1 MTQLTRLDVTS
12 LARALVGFDQMF
24 NDMERWSTT
33 TNNNYPPH
41 NIIKTGENTYRIQM
55 AVAGF
60 AKNEISVEVENN
72 QLKIR
77 GESQSTEWP
86 SESYLYKGLAS
97 RDFQRVFPLAEHIEV
112 RGATIENG
120 ILNVELERIIPEE
133 LLPRKIEVVEIK

>member
-1 MTQLTRLDVTS
+1 MTQLSRLDATS
-12 LARALVGFDQMF
+12 LARALVGFDLMF
-24 NDMERWSTT
+24 NDMERWSAN
-33 TNNNYPPH
+33 NNNYPPH
-41 NIIKTGENTYRIQM
+41 NIIKTGEHTYRIQM

-97 RDFQRVFPLAEHIEV
+97 RDFYRVFPLAEHIEV

-120 ILNVELERIIPEE
+120 ILSVELERVIPEE